1 VVLFPP
7 FQLTEPDTRLQRFR
21 ALMPYRVQ
29 EVILV
34 SSMYD
39 AFILQEDGRTNSL
52 TESAGEF
59 LDDSA
64 PTMVRVSD
72 AGEAIERIST
82 TRENSMVIITP
93 QVSGLDP
100 VDLAEEIK
108 AHAGAVPVVLLGYDN
123 SHIKELLRGRNQSA
137 FDGVF
142 LWTGD
147 SRILNAIVTL
157 VEDRANCLHDCKRVG
172 MRAILLVEDSLNFL
186 SSYLPLLYTEIL
198 EQSRSVLSEGINQ
211 YDKMLRLR
219 ARPKVLLARDLRSAI
234 DQFEEHHEHL
244 LGIISDVGLPS
255 IPGRKPAIKAGLD
268 FVGLVRQKA
277 PHLPVLMQSSNA
289 DFSADA
295 KRLNSS
301 FVRKGSQVLHLEMR
315 NFLLNNFGFGPFRFR
330 RSDHSVETQARTV
343 REMEAAIARVSGEA
357 LVGHAQRNEFSTWLR
372 ARTEFRLANRLAAKE
387 LSDFEDAEALRSF
400 LLLHLHRSRR
410 RAQRGAIVDFHRTTF
425 DKTINFARIGTGSL
439 GGKARGLAFAN
450 TTLANFRPSND
461 RVSVRVEI
469 PPTVVLTTDIFDR
482 FMRRNHLQRMALGGG
497 LDEPERLKRFLTGRF
512 PASVISDLRALLRV
526 MQGPLAVRS
535 SSLLEDSHH
544 QPFAGIYETVMVRN
558 VGTEDHR
565 LAELCDAIKT
575 IYASTYSDRARSYL
589 RATAYRHEEEKMG
602 VIIQKLV
609 GKQHGERYYPSFSG
623 VARSHNYY
631 PHGQCGP
638 EDGVCA
644 IALGLGTMV
653 VGGEGGLRFCPRF
666 PQSIPDFSSVD
677 DILENA
683 QRHFYALPMGDA
695 EAADLA
701 ATKDTPLPSSPGGP
715 LHPCRYPIADADQDG
730 TLAAVASTWLPNDGR
745 ITDGVSREGAR
756 LVTFANILKHDA
768 FPLADVVNQV
778 LEIGHAAMGCP
789 IEVEFAVELD
799 SGRSDIR
806 ELNLLQVRPMAVAE
820 TEVDIDLDQIDK
832 DLVLCASDRAFGNG
846 YIRNIKH
853 VVYIDPDHFDRA
865 QSTDAAGDI
874 ARINAKLENFG
885 EQYLLIGPGRWGS
898 SDPWLGLPVEWADIN
913 CARVVVETGFEDIHV
928 KPSEGSHFF
937 HNMTS
942 FRVGYFTINPESGD
956 GILDMAWLRSLPSEK
971 VGDHGVRHVQLDEAI
986 TVLLDGKAAHG
997 VILKPQRPSTSPDEV
1012 V

>member
-1 VVLFPP
+1 MVLFPP

-39 AFILQEDGRTNSL
+39 AFILQEDGRT
-52 TESAGEF
+52 TTFGQGADAPV
-59 LDDSA
+59 DDSV

-123 SHIKELLRGRNQSA
+123 SHIKDLLRGRNQSA

-234 DQFEEHHEHL
+234 DRFEEHHEHL

-255 IPGRKPAIKAGLD
+255 VQGRKPDMKAGLD
-268 FVGLVRQKA
+268 FVEQVRRTA
-277 PHLPVLMQSSNA
+277 PHLPILLQSSNA
-289 DFSADA
+289 DFSEHAN
-295 KRLNSS
+295 KLNSS
-301 FVRKGSQVLHLEMR
+301 FVLKGSQVLHLEMR

-343 REMEAAIARVSGEA
+343 REMEAAIKRVSA
-357 LVGHAQRNEFSTWLR
+357 DTLVGHAKRNDFSTWLR
-372 ARTEFRLANRLAAKE
+372 ARTEFRLANRLAAKVV
-387 LSDFEDAEALRSF
+387 SDFDDAEELRAF
-400 LLLHLHRSRR
+400 LLQHVHRSRR

-425 DKTINFARIGTGSL
+425 DDTISFARIGTGSL

-450 TTLANFRPSND
+450 STLANFSPAND
-461 RVSVRVEI
+461 RVSVRVVI
-469 PPTVVLTTDIFDR
+469 PPTVVLTTVIFDR

-497 LDEPERLKRFLTGRF
+497 LDEDERLERFLAGRF
-512 PASVISDLRALLRV
+512 SASVVSDLRALLRV
-526 MQGPLAVRS
+526 MQGPLAIRS

-558 VGTEDHR
+558 VGTEDQR
-565 LAELCDAIKT
+565 LVELCDAIKT

-589 RATAYRHEEEKMG
+589 RATAYRHEEEKMA
-602 VIIQKLV
+602 VIIQPLV
-609 GKQHGERYYPSFSG
+609 GRQRGERFYPSFSG

-631 PHGQCGP
+631 PHGQYGP

-644 IALGLGTMV
+644 VALGLGTMV
-653 VGGEGGLRFCPRF
+653 VGGEGGLRFCPRY

-683 QRHFYALPMGDA
+683 QRHFYALPM
-695 EAADLA
+695 
-701 ATKDTPLPSSPGGP
+701 ATESIHNPEGHEVSSPDGGPSGP
-715 LHPCRYPIADADQDG
+715 LHPCRYPIADADKDG

-745 ITDGVSREGAR
+745 ITDGVSREGTR
-756 LVTFANILKHDA
+756 LVTFSNILKHGG
-768 FPLADVVNQV
+768 FPLAEVVNQV

-799 SGRSDIR
+799 NDHSNIR

-820 TEVDIDLDQIDK
+820 TEVDIELAQIDK
-832 DLVLCASDRAFGNG
+832 DSILCASNRAFGNG
-846 YIRNIKH
+846 FIRNIKH

-865 QSTDAAGDI
+865 QSTGAASDI
-874 ARINAKLENFG
+874 AKINAKLEKVG

-913 CARVVVETGFEDIHV
+913 CARVVVETGFEDVHV

-942 FRVGYFTINPESGD
+942 FRVGYFTVNPETGD
-956 GILDMAWLRSLPSEK
+956 GILDMQWLRSLNSHK
-971 VGDHGVRHVQLDEAI
+971 VGDHGVRHVPLELPI
-986 TVLLDGKAAHG
+986 NVMLDGKAAHG
-997 VILKPQRPSTSPDEV
+997 VILKPQPGATAPDAGA
-1012 V
+1012 

>member
-1 VVLFPP
+1 
-7 FQLTEPDTRLQRFR
+7 
-21 ALMPYRVQ
+21 MPYRVQ

-39 AFILQEDGRTNSL
+39 AFILREDGRTSNL
-52 TESAGEF
+52 NEDAGEF
-59 LDDSA
+59 VDDRA

-72 AGEAIERIST
+72 ASEAIERISS
-82 TRENSMVIITP
+82 TRENSLVIITP
-93 QVSGLDP
+93 QISGLDP

-108 AHAGAVPVVLLGYDN
+108 AHAGAVPVILLGYDN
-123 SHIKELLRGRNQSA
+123 AHIKALLRERNQSI

-172 MRAILLVEDSLNFL
+172 MRSILLVEDSLNFL

-219 ARPKVLLARDLRSAI
+219 ARPKVLLARDLRTAI
-234 DQFEEHHEHL
+234 SMFDEHQDYL
-244 LGIISDVGLPS
+244 LGIISDIGLPLQ
-255 IPGRKPAIKAGLD
+255 PGGKPAIGAGLD
-268 FVGLVRQKA
+268 FVSHVRSIA

-289 DFSADA
+289 NFSADA
-295 KRLNSS
+295 ERLNAS

-315 NFLLNNFGFGPFRFR
+315 NFLLNNFGFGPFHFL

-343 REMEAAIARVSGEA
+343 REMEAAIARVSGA
-357 LVGHAQRNEFSTWLR
+357 TLMGHARRNEFSTWLR
-372 ARTEFRLANRLAAKE
+372 ARTEFRLANRLAAKNVA
-387 LSDFEDAEALRSF
+387 DFHDAEDLRTF
-400 LLLHLHRSRR
+400 LLRHMHRSRR

-425 DKTINFARIGTGSL
+425 DDTINFARIGTGSL

-450 TTLANFRPSND
+450 TTLADFRQSN
-461 RVSVRVEI
+461 RPVSVQVVI

-482 FMRRNHLQRMALGGG
+482 FMRNNHLQRMALGSG
-497 LDEPERLKRFLTGRF
+497 LDEPERLKRFLIGRF
-512 PASVISDLRALLRV
+512 PTSVLSDLRALLRV
-526 MQGPLAVRS
+526 FIGPLAVRS

-544 QPFAGIYETVMVRN
+544 QPFAGIYETVMIRN
-558 VGTEDHR
+558 VGSETQR
-565 LAELCDAIKT
+565 LTELCDAIKT

-589 RATAYRHEEEKMG
+589 RATAYRHEEEKMA
-602 VIIQKLV
+602 VVIQKLV
-609 GKQHGERYYPSFSG
+609 GKQHNDRYYPSFSG

-631 PHGQCGP
+631 PHGQCRP

-644 IALGLGTMV
+644 VALGLGTIV
-653 VGGEGGLRFCPRF
+653 VGGEAGLRFCPRY
-666 PQSIPDFSSVD
+666 PQSIQDFSSVE

-683 QRHFYALPMGDA
+683 QRSFYALPMGEPVDSKTNA
-695 EAADLA
+695 TLAPADGALC
-701 ATKDTPLPSSPGGP
+701 KGP
-715 LHPCRYPIADADQDG
+715 LQPCRFPIAKANDDG

-745 ITDGVSREGAR
+745 ITDGVSRDGAR
-756 LVTFANILKHDA
+756 LVTFANILKHGA
-768 FPLADVVNQV
+768 FPLAAVVNQV
-778 LEIGHAAMGCP
+778 LEIGNAAMGCP

-799 SGRSDIR
+799 AGHADIG

-820 TEVDIDLDQIDK
+820 TEVDIDLDQIDES
-832 DLVLCASDRAFGNG
+832 LILCASNRAFGNG
-846 YIRNIKH
+846 HIRDIQH
-853 VVYIDPDHFDRA
+853 VVYIDPNNFDRA
-865 QSTDAAGDI
+865 KSAEAAIDV
-874 ARINAKLENFG
+874 AKINAKLEKLG

-913 CARVVVETGFEDIHV
+913 CARVVVETGFGDIHV

-942 FRVGYFTINPESGD
+942 FRVGYFTINPDSGD
-956 GILDMAWLRSLPSEK
+956 GVLDLEWLRNLPSNP
-971 VGDHGVRHVQLDEAI
+971 VGIHGVRHVQLETPI
-986 TVLLDGKAAHG
+986 SVLLDGKAARG
-997 VILKPQRPSTSPDEV
+997 VILKREKLVTLPDEAT
-1012 V
+1012 